1 MLPFIVAGVVG
12 VAALAGGIYKYASSK
27 KPAGETKAPKSLGEF
42 AVWGQPDTGK
52 TTFIARLRG
61 VDPTGEKEQTTSLRR
76 FGKFEVKGLD
86 GGPYEIQELVDMPGS
101 KDRLNDWLDQV
112 ASKKHIFYI
121 VNLARVADESYRRK
135 VKFDIEKT
143 VEKLADPESK
153 GKRVNIIGTHLDKS
167 EWRSVDV
174 ARVNNTILQDPSMRE
189 VRELFGSVAGYV
201 YSVNLMDKKSASRL
215 LQDIANDSKI

>member
-1 MLPFIVAGVVG
+1 MLPIIVAGVVG

-27 KPAGETKAPKSLGEF
+27 KPAGETKVPKSLGGF
-42 AVWGQPDTGK
+42 AVWGQPETGK

-86 GGPYEIQELVDMPGS
+86 GGPFEIQELVDMPGS

-143 VEKLADPESK
+143 VEKLAGPESK

-167 EWRSVDV
+167 EWKSVDV

-201 YSVNLMDKKSASRL
+201 YSVNLMDKNSANRL